1 MLFTGLLEEFC
12 QCSIASTLLSE
23 TTHQLRTNPSPNKT
37 TVN

>member
-1 MLFTGLLEEFC
+1 MLFTGLLEEFF

-23 TTHQLRTNPSPNKT
+23 KLRTNPSSNKT